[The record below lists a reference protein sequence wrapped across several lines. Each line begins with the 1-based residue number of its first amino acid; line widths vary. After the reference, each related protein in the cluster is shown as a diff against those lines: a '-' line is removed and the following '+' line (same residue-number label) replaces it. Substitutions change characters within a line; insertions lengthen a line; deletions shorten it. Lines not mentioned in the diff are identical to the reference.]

1 VIKRAESLAEL
12 NKEAWRVLVKELG
25 VVKAIRF
32 LGQFDTGSG
41 NYATDRD
48 AWQEG
53 LTVDQIIADIQRRR
67 SQQSTKK
74 PTRSGSS
81 QRKKPGKKR

>member
-1 VIKRAESLAEL
+1 VIKRAQSLAEL
-12 NKEAWRVLVKELG
+12 NKEAWQVLVKELG

-48 AWQEG
+48 AWQKG
-53 LTVDQIIADIQRRR
+53 LTVEQIVSDIERRKR
-67 SQQSTKK
+67 RK
-74 PTRSGSS
+74 PVKQPEHASGS
-81 QRKKPGKKR
+81 RAKKRPKGK